1 MAFSPHH
8 TYADGGGIGRRGGKK
23 KAEVKQHFVL
33 DNTDEL
39 QPGGSTK
46 PIC

>member
-1 MAFSPHH
+1 MLMEG
-8 TYADGGGIGRRGGKK
+8 DRKEGGEK

-39 QPGGSTK
+39 QPGSSTK